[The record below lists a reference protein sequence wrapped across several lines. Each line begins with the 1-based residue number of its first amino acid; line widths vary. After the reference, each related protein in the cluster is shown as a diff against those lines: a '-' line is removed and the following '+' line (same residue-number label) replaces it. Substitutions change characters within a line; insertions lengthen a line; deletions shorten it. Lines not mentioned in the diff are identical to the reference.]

1 MLVRTLVRLTVIVA
15 LLSLPLAASGPAQAA
30 IQVGNECSANTYYP
44 GNTVVQ
50 LSQAPGSPRPITA
63 PIDGVVTS
71 WQMITS
77 VGEPFAEAIKVMHPT
92 PSPTAFEVTAESGY
106 GIVSAGTNTFA
117 TRLPVQ
123 VGDRFGGYGIKGA
136 LTCHPTGTT
145 TDKMGFEAG
154 NPTPGSPFA
163 SSAEHGEE
171 LSPVLVKIEPDG
183 DHDGYG
189 DETQDS
195 CPQDASAQRLPCP
208 APITPAPP
216 FSIELLPQTHGTAAV
231 VLISSSAQSSIS
243 VSGVVKLGK
252 GAQAKLSGGTRAVS
266 PGQIGRFRLRFPK
279 ALTTRLDELSPKQSL
294 KLSLQA
300 KATDQAGRVASR
312 STGLKLRGRD

>member
-1 MLVRTLVRLTVIVA
+1 VRVFVRLIVAFA
-15 LLSLPLAASGPAQAA
+15 LLSLPLAAAGTAQAA
-30 IQVGNECSANTYYP
+30 IQVGNQCLANTYYP

-50 LSQAPGSPRPITA
+50 LSRAPGAPLPIAA

-71 WQMITS
+71 WQMIAS

-106 GIVSAGTNTFA
+106 GIVSTGTNTFA

-123 VGDRFGGYGIKGA
+123 AGDRFGGYGVRGV
-136 LTCHPTGTT
+136 LTCSPAGTVA
-145 TDKMGFEAG
+145 DKMGFEAG

-163 SSAEHGEE
+163 SSAEHEVE
-171 LSPVLVKIEPDG
+171 LSPVLVNIEADA

-195 CPQDASAQRLPCP
+195 CPKDASAHLLPCP
-208 APITPAPP
+208 VPTPPVPP
-216 FSIELLPQTHGTAAV
+216 LSIEVLSQAHSTAAV
-231 VLISSSAQSSIS
+231 VLISSSAQASVS

-252 GAQAKLSGGTRAVS
+252 GAQAKLNGGARTVA
-266 PGQIGRFRLRFPK
+266 PGQIGRFKLRFPK
-279 ALTTRLDELSPKQSL
+279 ALTTRLGELSPKQSL

-300 KATDQAGRVASR
+300 NATDQSGRAASR
-312 STGLKLRGRD
+312 SAGLKLRGPR

>member
-1 MLVRTLVRLTVIVA
+1 MRVLVRLIVAFA
-15 LLSLPLAASGPAQAA
+15 LLSLPFAAAGPAQAA

-63 PIDGVVTS
+63 PINGVVTS
-71 WQMITS
+71 WQMIAS

-106 GIVSAGTNTFA
+106 GIVSDGTNTFA

-123 VGDRFGGYGIKGA
+123 AGDRFGGYGIKGA
-136 LTCHPTGTT
+136 LTCHPAGTT

-171 LSPVLVKIEPDG
+171 LSPVLVKIEPDA

-208 APITPAPP
+208 TPATPAPP
-216 FSIELLPQTHGTAAV
+216 LSIEVLPQTHAAAAV
-231 VLISSSAQSSIS
+231 ALVSSSVQASVS

-252 GAQAKLSGGTRAVS
+252 GAQARLNGGTRTVV
-266 PGQIGRFRLRFPK
+266 PGQIGRFKLRFPK
-279 ALTTRLDELSPKQSL
+279 ALTSRLGELSSKQFL

-300 KATDQAGRVASR
+300 KATDQSGRTASR
-312 STGLKLRGRD
+312 SAGLKLHGRG

>member
-1 MLVRTLVRLTVIVA
+1 
-15 LLSLPLAASGPAQAA
+15 
-30 IQVGNECSANTYYP
+30 
-44 GNTVVQ
+44 
-50 LSQAPGSPRPITA
+50 
-63 PIDGVVTS
+63 
-71 WQMITS
+71 MITS
-77 VGEPFAEAIKVMHPT
+77 VGESFAEAIKVMHPT

-123 VGDRFGGYGIKGA
+123 AGDRFGGYGIKGA
-136 LTCHPTGTT
+136 LTCHPAGTT

-163 SSAEHGEE
+163 SSAEHSEE
-171 LSPVLVKIEPDG
+171 LSPVLAKIEPDG

-208 APITPAPP
+208 VTVPTPA
-216 FSIELLPQTHGTAAV
+216 FSIEALPQAHGGAAI
-231 VLISSSAQSSIS
+231 VLVSTSVQASIS

-252 GAQAKLSGGTRAVS
+252 GAQARLSGGTRAIL
-266 PGQIGRFRLRFPK
+266 PGQIGRFQLRFPK
-279 ALTTRLDELSPKQSL
+279 ALTSRLGELSPKQSL
-294 KLSLQA
+294 KLSLQVR
-300 KATDQAGRVASR
+300 ATDQQGRVVSR
-312 STGLKLRGRD
+312 SAKLKLRGRG